1 METIN
6 PNDITEVDKNS
17 ISLITLKNGNMIM
30 IDDSV
35 PEKQKTEKKQTQN
48 EQLESA
54 KKPLSLS
61 ISQQLTY
68 SFEGKEQPINK
79 NLEKLTEKI
88 VEKKIII
95 KSDFN
100 SLSKISK
107 NTNFSYSG
115 MPRENATNN
124 NFSNLKFNN
133 FNNNQNTQKTN
144 FNGTIDK
151 TNNLDFSK
159 SLNNFSPVQI
169 LNPNIN
175 PNTNIKNQNN
185 ITNFNSNILLNNNEN
200 NDNNKPKVIQFEE
213 NNTSSNNNI
222 IITNED
228 ESKDEDIN
236 SRINKKSR
244 NYLER
249 IEKMV
254 GDRNSHAIKAVIS
267 LNIPCENPTI
277 ITKTQKQFDKLV
289 AQLRGRQNK
298 YRKKKDEINYP
309 KYYHLYKDH
318 HEKLFNGIVGPNMNR
333 IKYYE
338 EAEAEDKENEVRL
351 NPNETLFKSSLNNNS
366 IFMNNSISNN
376 TFYSG
381 LNNNNN
387 INNKNNKNKSISNI
401 GCGNNDLNKTSYSFY
416 GNRTRATSEN
426 KMLSS
431 RLVGSNFGLGSG
443 LIYPCNKFVKK
454 YNYNFL

>member
-6 PNDITEVDKNS
+6 PNDIIEVDKNS

-35 PEKQKTEKKQTQN
+35 PEKPKTEKKQINDDQPKS
-48 EQLESA
+48 EQKLQQ
-54 KKPLSLS
+54 PLS
-61 ISQQLTY
+61 ISQHLTC

-79 NLEKLTEKI
+79 KSEKISEKI
-88 VEKKIII
+88 VEKKIIV

-100 SLSKISK
+100 SLSKVSK

-115 MPRENATNN
+115 IPRENATNN

-133 FNNNQNTQKTN
+133 NQNTQMTN
-144 FNGTIDK
+144 FNGIIGK

-159 SLNNFSPVQI
+159 SLNNFSPIQMA
-169 LNPNIN
+169 NPST
-175 PNTNIKNQNN
+175 NTNINNQNN
-185 ITNFNSNILLNNNEN
+185 INNFNSNILLNNNDIN
-200 NDNNKPKVIQFEE
+200 NSNKPKITQFEE
-213 NNTSSNNNI
+213 NNISSNNILNSSAN
-222 IITNED
+222 NED
-228 ESKDEDIN
+228 ENKEGDVT
-236 SRINKKSR
+236 SRINKKSK

-249 IEKMV
+249 IEKIV
-254 GDRNSHAIKAVIS
+254 GDRNSHTIKAVIS
-267 LNIPCENPTI
+267 LNIPCDNPTI
-277 ITKTQKQFDKLV
+277 YTKTQKQFDKLV

-298 YRKKKDEINYP
+298 YRTKKNEEIKYP
-309 KYYHLYKDH
+309 KYYHLYRDNHNKI
-318 HEKLFNGIVGPNMNR
+318 FNGIVGPNTNR

-366 IFMNNSISNN
+366 ILINNSISNN

-381 LNNNNN
+381 FNNNNN
-387 INNKNNKNKSISNI
+387 IKNKNNKNKSISNI
-401 GCGNNDLNKTSYSFY
+401 GCGSNDLNKTSCSFY
-416 GNRTRATSEN
+416 GNKTRATSEN
-426 KMLSS
+426 RMLSS
-431 RLVGSNFGLGSG
+431 RLVGSNLGFGSG

-454 YNYNFL
+454 YDYKFL

>member
-35 PEKQKTEKKQTQN
+35 PEKPKKEKKQIKD
-48 EQLESA
+48 EQPKSE
-54 KKPLSLS
+54 KKPQPLS
-61 ISQQLTY
+61 ISQQLTC

-79 NLEKLTEKI
+79 NLEKISEKI
-88 VEKKIII
+88 VEKKIIV

-100 SLSKISK
+100 SLSKVSK

-115 MPRENATNN
+115 IPRKKVADN

-133 FNNNQNTQKTN
+133 NQNTQKSN
-144 FNGTIDK
+144 FNGIIDK

-159 SLNNFSPVQI
+159 SLNNFSPIQMA
-169 LNPNIN
+169 NPNQNANMNIN
-175 PNTNIKNQNN
+175 NQN
-185 ITNFNSNILLNNNEN
+185 ITNFNSNILLNNNDIN
-200 NDNNKPKVIQFEE
+200 NSNKPKIIQFEE
-213 NNTSSNNNI
+213 NNISTNNNFDAS
-222 IITNED
+222 NED
-228 ESKDEDIN
+228 ENKEEDVN

-254 GDRNSHAIKAVIS
+254 GDRNSHTIKAVIS

-277 ITKTQKQFDKLV
+277 YTKTQKQFDKLV

-309 KYYHLYKDH
+309 KYYHLYKDNH
-318 HEKLFNGIVGPNMNR
+318 DKLFNGIVGSKENR

-338 EAEAEDKENEVRL
+338 EAEAEDKENEIRL
-351 NPNETLFKSSLNNNS
+351 NPNETLFKSSLNNNT

-381 LNNNNN
+381 FNNNNN

-401 GCGNNDLNKTSYSFY
+401 GLGNNDLNKTSGSFY
-416 GNRTRATSEN
+416 GNKTRATSEN

-431 RLVGSNFGLGSG
+431 RLVGSNLGFGSG
-443 LIYPCNKFVKK
+443 LIYPCNRFVKK
-454 YNYNFL
+454 YNNKFL

>member
-35 PEKQKTEKKQTQN
+35 PEKPKTEKKLTNN
-48 EQLESA
+48 EQPKIE
-54 KKPLSLS
+54 KKPQPLS
-61 ISQQLTY
+61 ISQHLTC

-79 NLEKLTEKI
+79 NLEKINEKI
-88 VEKKIII
+88 VEKKIIV

-115 MPRENATNN
+115 ISRQNVNNN
-124 NFSNLKFNN
+124 NFSNMK
-133 FNNNQNTQKTN
+133 FNNNQNTQMSN

-159 SLNNFSPVQI
+159 SLNNFSPTQI
-169 LNPNIN
+169 VNPNPNIN
-175 PNTNIKNQNN
+175 TNISNQNN
-185 ITNFNSNILLNNNEN
+185 ISNFNSNILLNNNDIN
-200 NDNNKPKVIQFEE
+200 NSNKPKGIQFEE
-213 NNTSSNNNI
+213 NNISSNNNLDAI
-222 IITNED
+222 NED
-228 ESKDEDIN
+228 ENKEQDVN

-254 GDRNSHAIKAVIS
+254 GDRNSQTIKAVIS
-267 LNIPCENPTI
+267 LNIPCDNPTI
-277 ITKTQKQFDKLV
+277 YTKTQKQFDKLV

-298 YRKKKDEINYP
+298 YRKKKDEIIYP
-309 KYYHLYKDH
+309 KYYHLYKDNH
-318 HEKLFNGIVGPNMNR
+318 DKIFNGIVGPKEKR
-333 IKYYE
+333 LKYYE
-338 EAEAEDKENEVRL
+338 EAEAEDKENEIYL

-376 TFYSG
+376 TLFSG
-381 LNNNNN
+381 LNNNN

-401 GCGNNDLNKTSYSFY
+401 GFGSNDLNKTSVSFY
-416 GNRTRATSEN
+416 GNRTRAASEN

-431 RLVGSNFGLGSG
+431 RLVGSNLGFGSG
-443 LIYPCNKFVKK
+443 LIYPCNKFAKK
-454 YNYNFL
+454 YDYKFL

>member
-35 PEKQKTEKKQTQN
+35 PEKPKTEKKQIN
-48 EQLESA
+48 DEQPKSE
-54 KKPLSLS
+54 KKPQPLS
-61 ISQQLTY
+61 ISQHLTC
-68 SFEGKEQPINK
+68 SFEGKEQPVNK
-79 NLEKLTEKI
+79 NLEKISEKI
-88 VEKKIII
+88 VEKKIIV

-100 SLSKISK
+100 SLSKVSK
-107 NTNFSYSG
+107 NTNFTYSG
-115 MPRENATNN
+115 IPREKATNN
-124 NFSNLKFNN
+124 NFSNFKY
-133 FNNNQNTQKTN
+133 NNNQNTQMTN
-144 FNGTIDK
+144 FNGIIDK

-159 SLNNFSPVQI
+159 SLNNFSPIQMA
-169 LNPNIN
+169 NSNA
-175 PNTNIKNQNN
+175 NTNIKNQN
-185 ITNFNSNILLNNNEN
+185 NFNSNILLNNNDIN
-200 NDNNKPKVIQFEE
+200 NSNNPKVIQFEE
-213 NNTSSNNNI
+213 SNISTNNNLDAN
-222 IITNED
+222 NED
-228 ESKDEDIN
+228 ENKEEDVN

-254 GDRNSHAIKAVIS
+254 GDKHSHTIKAVIS
-267 LNIPCENPTI
+267 LYIPCENPTVY
-277 ITKTQKQFDKLV
+277 TKTQKQFDKLM

-298 YRKKKDEINYP
+298 NRRKKDEINYP
-309 KYYHLYKDH
+309 KYYHLYKDNH
-318 HEKLFNGIVGPNMNR
+318 DKIFNGIIGPKEKR

-338 EAEAEDKENEVRL
+338 EAEAEDKENEIHI

-366 IFMNNSISNN
+366 IVMNNSISNN

-381 LNNNNN
+381 FNNNNN

-401 GCGNNDLNKTSYSFY
+401 GFGNNDLNKTSGSFY
-416 GNRTRATSEN
+416 GNKTRATSEN

-431 RLVGSNFGLGSG
+431 RLVGSNLGFGSG

-454 YNYNFL
+454 YNYKFL